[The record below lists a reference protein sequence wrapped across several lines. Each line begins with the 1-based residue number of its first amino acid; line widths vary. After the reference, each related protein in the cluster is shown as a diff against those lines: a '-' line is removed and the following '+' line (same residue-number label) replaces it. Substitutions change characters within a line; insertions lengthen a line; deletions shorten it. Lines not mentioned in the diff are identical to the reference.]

1 MPMVQK
7 FTRFVDKKD
16 VGFLFPFTRGLPA
29 PHWGS
34 VGGGVDGWQNPSPS
48 HVLYPPGLVDATVSG
63 GPRPPFSLR

>member
-34 VGGGVDGWQNPSPS
+34 VGGGGGRVAKPIPQPRTLPTR
-48 HVLYPPGLVDATVSG
+48 PG
-63 GPRPPFSLR
+63 